1 MFEDAAVVEARF
13 TVSAAFLEVSVLRF
27 AVDEGSMLLRREG
40 SSVAFV
46 GGCTVIGAGG
56 IGALESALGVAARG
70 CSSGGLSPELVEVV
84 VIEVGTVVVVE
95 GVLVGN
101 SVALTLLGAV
111 DGGGYVTGA
120 GYVVVGVVVTGGGD
134 TDNLG
139 DCGCGCIICG
149 CCCT

>member
-70 CSSGGLSPELVEVV
+70 CSNGGLSPELVEVV
-84 VIEVGTVVVVE
+84 VIEVGTVVVE

-134 TDNLG
+134 TDKLG
-139 DCGCGCIICG
+139 GCGCGCIICG
-149 CCCT
+149 CCCA